1 MLNRL
6 IIVLLILPGIVL
18 AQGQP
23 ASNTTISIENVAVSI
38 DGADSSKQYAA
49 TVVTEVVL
57 PIEKYYK
64 EHPVF
69 GVYTKTANAT
79 YKRTRLFIQVA
90 EGSQTHLFSI
100 HDSLCINPEK
110 SKVLFQKSEGDSV
123 FCLIGIDAFSK
134 ASNNPYC
141 DAGKETKVVYLRWNT
156 KTQKSRFKQR
166 TISSCLRGITN
177 LSPQDIFAWQ
187 PSGNLELTYHKG
199 GDVYITVLFDPKN
212 WHVGFQSSSE

>member
-49 TVVTEVVL
+49 TVVTEVVS

-110 SKVLFQKSEGDSV
+110 SKVLFQ
-123 FCLIGIDAFSK
+123 
-134 ASNNPYC
+134 
-141 DAGKETKVVYLRWNT
+141 
-156 KTQKSRFKQR
+156 
-166 TISSCLRGITN
+166 
-177 LSPQDIFAWQ
+177 
-187 PSGNLELTYHKG
+187 
-199 GDVYITVLFDPKN
+199 
-212 WHVGFQSSSE
+212 